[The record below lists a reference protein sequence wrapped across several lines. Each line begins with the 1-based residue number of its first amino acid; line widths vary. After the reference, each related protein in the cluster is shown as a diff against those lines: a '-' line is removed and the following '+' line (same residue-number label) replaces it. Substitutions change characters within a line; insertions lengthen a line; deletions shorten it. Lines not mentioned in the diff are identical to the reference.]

1 MGDKKHQQK
10 EWLEAEIQSG
20 KTSKQIADENNLSYK
35 LVEMYLRQHGIPFTP
50 KTVLAENK
58 N

>member
-10 EWLEAEIQSG
+10 EWLEAEIKSG
-20 KTSKQIADENNLSYK
+20 KSSKQIADENRISYK

-50 KTVLAENK
+50 KTVINS
-58 N
+58 